1 MNHLEE
7 KIVNLSTLIE
17 SQFPSFVREASPKFI
32 SFLSSY
38 YESQEVKYQPL
49 DIVKNILDYYNIS
62 YFSKLELSESTKLT
76 ANISDTASTIT
87 VEDTSGFP
95 VSNGYIRINQEIIF
109 YKTKTST
116 QFLNCIR
123 GTSAFLVETIPVS
136 QVVYT
141 SSASSIHNQNDVV
154 ENLAYTFTE
163 EFFRR
168 IKSEIA
174 PNIPE
179 NLVSDLSLSSFLKNI
194 KSFYTSKGSL
204 NSHKILFK
212 ILFNDNKVKIRL
224 KNRGTGAKL
233 KLTNY
238 VGSIGSY
245 EIVNGGSGYDNRVV
259 GGNFVNAPIIDIIG
273 SGTGT
278 KVNNVYPLTAQ
289 MSVTSINSSG
299 SITGVQIDNVG
310 EGYVGPITARVRE
323 RSFTENQVVRNISG
337 TGYARVENWDFESNE
352 VTLYDVVG
360 YFKVLD
366 ELIGEGGENPRAFIS
381 VAYPVTD
388 INRKGNP
395 SIQTIS
401 LEPTTENPKDFTI
414 RPSSAT
420 YATKTV
426 IHCELIK
433 NAIYKTVNG
442 KLVKPSIISL
452 VQQSDKDSGIPG
464 VSIESSEF
472 NLVGDNIY
480 EFGVES
486 NFDINKLRLIPTTR
500 LTVSKASINSSTTA
514 FILTADD
521 LYGFPLINGK
531 VYINGN
537 VINYESR
544 SCNQLF
550 GCTYTGTSTFSLFA
564 GDEVY
569 AYSRVDGNKTY
580 NYFITGYLDGNSS
593 DATAPVFKLLGIP
606 SKPIVDDG
614 GSLYTETNF
623 ETVDTLTSSD
633 SQIKYTSWNLNYQ
646 TTIADGSL
654 NSFGNTPSV
663 QSVYEYEDK
672 VYVSS
677 SGIPP
682 YLTSIVGR
690 KTCKNQK
697 LLKRVNIKSNPGK
710 GGGKLTSKGIGITV
724 DGVEIQS
731 FKGNRVEYGPLTSIS
746 IGTGGDYKV
755 PISSDNLSFNYLKYP
770 VFLIEG
776 VTNPLTNTSLQT
788 LFYISSYISKINV
801 SNLDSSY
808 LTGYLSKPN
817 ISVVNNNPTKTAT
830 FGQSNLIYLTNTIQ
844 ITSTTFEPGEKVTY
858 TSSVPTVA
866 GLINGSVYY
875 VGVTGTNTYKLYYTK
890 DDALALN
897 SNDVSFTDSYNTST
911 TPIAFTGTLKTDN
924 QNPLVFEEAQLDI
937 SFNELTK
944 TIDNI
949 FVRNSGKGYIVAPSI
964 IISGGGKSP
973 QTIPLASSSGEI
985 VSFRGS
991 LISRSNV
998 GKSTENEI
1006 DITGLISTNFSS
1018 VPKISVSAGVGAT
1031 MSVYTAN
1038 GAISSAEL
1046 NDTGDYYFTEPTV
1059 QISGIGS
1066 NASVRAIISA
1076 TTGKLTGFSIVNP
1089 GSGYTILP
1097 VATIVPSGS
1106 GALVSGKI
1114 KSWTFNLSNVL
1125 NTDDYGGYTFE
1136 DSDDDTTGALNFQQM
1151 TLKNLPESL
1160 NDRQYL
1166 VLKTT
1171 SNLNSQYQVTSGTH
1185 SKVIGWAY
1193 DGNPIYGKYGYS
1205 NPLDS
1210 TSSITA
1216 ITSSWQLKS
1225 TRTGG
1230 PSVVSYPLGSFV
1242 EDYEL
1247 STSSVLD
1254 KHNGRFCVTP
1264 EFPHGTYAYFATDAF
1279 PYFIGLEYYSNAD
1292 DFNICGT
1299 RRNDRIPGS
1308 FRRINNSANQYYP
1321 KEFKNT
1327 CRTILNTRNVTPG
1340 SIDSVIIEDGGI
1352 NYKTF
1357 DKLIVDN
1364 SDTFGVGFSA
1374 FVSQISGKSISS
1386 YAFDSGKIVF
1396 TTSSNHGLSK
1406 GDYVYIDYV
1415 RNVNYAET
1423 TLSPITNLNYFN
1435 NAKFVSSFVSTA
1447 KFSYDRNN
1455 LQPYFNKDAITFTS
1469 TEIRLNTNLL
1479 PTILYLHL
1487 NSATYQLVINKY
1499 SLLGASVVQ
1508 SVTDTTF
1515 TVNQPTD
1522 FTAAGLTSIIY
1533 TTKSASAS
1541 GKIAEIT
1548 IANQGQN
1555 YRKLPEVIGVNSS
1568 SGTGALIQLNSN
1580 SIGKLSNFDYST
1592 IGDKFISNKT
1602 VNYDLKI
1609 PYTAK
1614 ITNNF
1619 EITSIKVL
1627 SGGSNYSTSDIV
1639 KVNGVVDSN
1648 CEFAIVAGTGTIT
1661 EIKVLKGG
1669 FNFSKVPTITVE
1681 SSTGSGANFAAVLSR
1696 KKILRNDYIT
1706 FNGTSSSNKALI
1718 NNFDYKSSTIQ
1729 FTVVN
1734 GSVSENDI
1742 VYSKDFQVYGNV
1754 VSIRRAKVHTKSQAI
1769 TSLQSKFIDNK
1780 GFLNDYSQRIHD
1792 SKYYQDWSYLISSPR
1807 NTSEWRSE
1815 VIKNTHPSGFRVFG
1829 KNILEKRTSFF
1840 TNSNDVFSSSVI
1852 FRANLQ
1858 NTANLNLKLTG
1869 CKKQTIQ
1876 VSDPGAFAI
1885 GDYIYGNST
1894 ESKGIILSIT
1904 EGYIEILPYGDSV
1917 FQVGEFI
1924 FKVTDN
1930 FVFGIDT
1937 ETLFNI
1943 SFFSGIL
1950 QRPRE
1955 SYYVS
1960 NNNYIPRFTILPT
1973 DEVVN
1978 YKLTNTTELLDVTT
1992 LTAGTT
1998 VFNLSKDLL
2007 PYIPSNKENLL
2018 LSINGV
2024 VQDPDSF
2031 SLSGSTITLSS
2042 AVTTTATAFVL
2053 VQSNLRKLTF
2063 TGSGPTFTLNYTPA
2077 SNCQLL
2083 IFTRAVGQSHLLT
2096 DYTVS
2101 GNTVTISESVSASE
2115 LFGWQINETVT
2126 CSQIT
2131 NLTISG
2137 NRVSD
2142 YRPCSIKR
2150 FTEKIESSSAKNSNS
2165 FYEIEKE
2172 TLDGTMSATADT
2184 VYGFDSRFVYTNP
2197 EYSSS
2202 YVEVLNPITYV
2213 TGTST
2218 YNLTTFDGVT
2228 YTPINGKKSL
2238 MVYVDNLVLD
2248 PDDYT
2253 ITTSTITFTNTYAAG
2268 KTFTLVDFV
2277 SGYLANN
2284 TNNRCADL
2292 DRLNVVQN
2300 GTRVTFNLSDNGVP
2314 QYVNNVGDIFV
2325 IKNNLLKRPDAVTQ
2339 SLTDNKITLTTAPI
2353 ASDNVKLV
2361 YFNRQLLPVKT
2372 KNVILDPFNC
2382 YNSTTT
2388 TYPLTLSG
2396 LTFTP
2401 VSVYN
2406 LLICRNGVFQRPG
2419 IDYTLSGT
2427 NVVFSEAPTPG
2438 SDITVIYSYNN
2449 INTNSYIT
2457 DFTASTTTT
2466 TVNLGMTPPNADD
2479 LFVLRNGVFQNPT
2492 EDFTVTGSTLTF
2504 TTSVTSG
2511 EQVFIMYTHA
2521 SAEIG
2526 ISTVSGS
2533 TITLSSSI
2541 TTNQDGLVLFING
2554 APKFNNK
2561 DFTVS
2566 GSTVTLLNGQTVDSG
2581 TTPFVMQYVT
2591 STIIDNINDC
2601 PDGVKT
2607 QFKLLYN
2614 GANLIASD
2622 IVSDADILISVNG
2635 VVQHPGTQY
2644 TLSTNR
2650 GLVNFVTAPQHTD
2663 EIFMIRMHG
2672 NQLISLTS
2680 NGGSNTVYNL
2690 SSAVTSQQEDV
2701 VVFSNNQWTFAELNG
2716 YSWTTTSRVT
2726 LSTAQTTGNIFAIKF
2741 NGLFKLLDS
2750 IHTPF
2755 NSVNT
2760 KFNLFLSEQNFVPAG
2775 NIDSN
2780 NIPSESSL
2788 LVLKNGKILDSAV
2801 DYTLQGDIKSQ
2812 IQFTTAPTS
2821 SDKISIKVVGSFLKL
2836 QSITSGFGG
2845 KIYDLKSSPTANY
2858 YPNAVIS
2865 RPREH
2870 ENQIIVLKN
2879 GNIQSPLYDYYIDN
2893 NKLVFTNNVTSGPLI
2908 VMDYMGT
2915 TEDMIVYNTIKQ
2927 VSVGDTI
2934 YISGE
2939 STERTVTEIISP
2951 TVLKTA
2957 TYSGTSPSGFT
2968 STSTISQGKLSAI
2981 SITTGGVGYPSPT
2994 ILRTKGTGNSAKTL
3008 TTINPILGKSI
3019 TTPLTIQYPGYNL
3032 YTTQEIVP
3040 TTYAY
3045 VYRKKLISSS
3055 TVRKATTLTS
3065 NINSTVET
3073 ISVGNTSS
3081 FDKNTPVVTVSSNTG
3096 AGATFRVFV
3105 SKGRIRKIE
3114 VLTGGSGYDDRDI
3127 SLALSGGGGSGCVL
3141 EPTLDNSG
3149 TITSVTVNNGGIGYD
3164 TFRVIIDNEV
3174 IEYTDTTLTQ
3184 LLGCTRGSSPTSH
3197 TSTTLVYSD
3206 NFV

>member
-1 MNHLEE
+1 
-7 KIVNLSTLIE
+7 
-17 SQFPSFVREASPKFI
+17 
-32 SFLSSY
+32 
-38 YESQEVKYQPL
+38 
-49 DIVKNILDYYNIS
+49 
-62 YFSKLELSESTKLT
+62 
-76 ANISDTASTIT
+76 
-87 VEDTSGFP
+87 
-95 VSNGYIRINQEIIF
+95 
-109 YKTKTST
+109 
-116 QFLNCIR
+116 
-123 GTSAFLVETIPVS
+123 
-136 QVVYT
+136 
-141 SSASSIHNQNDVV
+141 
-154 ENLAYTFTE
+154 
-163 EFFRR
+163 
-168 IKSEIA
+168 
-174 PNIPE
+174 
-179 NLVSDLSLSSFLKNI
+179 
-194 KSFYTSKGSL
+194 
-204 NSHKILFK
+204 
-212 ILFNDNKVKIRL
+212 
-224 KNRGTGAKL
+224 
-233 KLTNY
+233 
-238 VGSIGSY
+238 
-245 EIVNGGSGYDNRVV
+245 
-259 GGNFVNAPIIDIIG
+259 
-273 SGTGT
+273 
-278 KVNNVYPLTAQ
+278 
-289 MSVTSINSSG
+289 
-299 SITGVQIDNVG
+299 
-310 EGYVGPITARVRE
+310 
-323 RSFTENQVVRNISG
+323 
-337 TGYARVENWDFESNE
+337 
-352 VTLYDVVG
+352 
-360 YFKVLD
+360 
-366 ELIGEGGENPRAFIS
+366 
-381 VAYPVTD
+381 
-388 INRKGNP
+388 
-395 SIQTIS
+395 
-401 LEPTTENPKDFTI
+401 
-414 RPSSAT
+414 
-420 YATKTV
+420 
-426 IHCELIK
+426 
-433 NAIYKTVNG
+433 
-442 KLVKPSIISL
+442 
-452 VQQSDKDSGIPG
+452 
-464 VSIESSEF
+464 
-472 NLVGDNIY
+472 
-480 EFGVES
+480 
-486 NFDINKLRLIPTTR
+486 
-500 LTVSKASINSSTTA
+500 
-514 FILTADD
+514 
-521 LYGFPLINGK
+521 
-531 VYINGN
+531 
-537 VINYESR
+537 
-544 SCNQLF
+544 
-550 GCTYTGTSTFSLFA
+550 
-564 GDEVY
+564 
-569 AYSRVDGNKTY
+569 
-580 NYFITGYLDGNSS
+580 
-593 DATAPVFKLLGIP
+593 
-606 SKPIVDDG
+606 
-614 GSLYTETNF
+614 
-623 ETVDTLTSSD
+623 
-633 SQIKYTSWNLNYQ
+633 
-646 TTIADGSL
+646 
-654 NSFGNTPSV
+654 
-663 QSVYEYEDK
+663 
-672 VYVSS
+672 
-677 SGIPP
+677 
-682 YLTSIVGR
+682 
-690 KTCKNQK
+690 
-697 LLKRVNIKSNPGK
+697 
-710 GGGKLTSKGIGITV
+710 
-724 DGVEIQS
+724 
-731 FKGNRVEYGPLTSIS
+731 
-746 IGTGGDYKV
+746 
-755 PISSDNLSFNYLKYP
+755 
-770 VFLIEG
+770 
-776 VTNPLTNTSLQT
+776 
-788 LFYISSYISKINV
+788 
-801 SNLDSSY
+801 
-808 LTGYLSKPN
+808 
-817 ISVVNNNPTKTAT
+817 
-830 FGQSNLIYLTNTIQ
+830 
-844 ITSTTFEPGEKVTY
+844 
-858 TSSVPTVA
+858 
-866 GLINGSVYY
+866 
-875 VGVTGTNTYKLYYTK
+875 
-890 DDALALN
+890 
-897 SNDVSFTDSYNTST
+897 
-911 TPIAFTGTLKTDN
+911 
-924 QNPLVFEEAQLDI
+924 
-937 SFNELTK
+937 
-944 TIDNI
+944 
-949 FVRNSGKGYIVAPSI
+949 
-964 IISGGGKSP
+964 
-973 QTIPLASSSGEI
+973 
-985 VSFRGS
+985 
-991 LISRSNV
+991 
-998 GKSTENEI
+998 
-1006 DITGLISTNFSS
+1006 
-1018 VPKISVSAGVGAT
+1018 
-1031 MSVYTAN
+1031 
-1038 GAISSAEL
+1038 
-1046 NDTGDYYFTEPTV
+1046 
-1059 QISGIGS
+1059 
-1066 NASVRAIISA
+1066 
-1076 TTGKLTGFSIVNP
+1076 
-1089 GSGYTILP
+1089 
-1097 VATIVPSGS
+1097 
-1106 GALVSGKI
+1106 
-1114 KSWTFNLSNVL
+1114 
-1125 NTDDYGGYTFE
+1125 
-1136 DSDDDTTGALNFQQM
+1136 
-1151 TLKNLPESL
+1151 
-1160 NDRQYL
+1160 
-1166 VLKTT
+1166 
-1171 SNLNSQYQVTSGTH
+1171 
-1185 SKVIGWAY
+1185 
-1193 DGNPIYGKYGYS
+1193 
-1205 NPLDS
+1205 
-1210 TSSITA
+1210 
-1216 ITSSWQLKS
+1216 
-1225 TRTGG
+1225 
-1230 PSVVSYPLGSFV
+1230 
-1242 EDYEL
+1242 
-1247 STSSVLD
+1247 
-1254 KHNGRFCVTP
+1254 
-1264 EFPHGTYAYFATDAF
+1264 
-1279 PYFIGLEYYSNAD
+1279 
-1292 DFNICGT
+1292 
-1299 RRNDRIPGS
+1299 
-1308 FRRINNSANQYYP
+1308 
-1321 KEFKNT
+1321 
-1327 CRTILNTRNVTPG
+1327 
-1340 SIDSVIIEDGGI
+1340 
-1352 NYKTF
+1352 
-1357 DKLIVDN
+1357 
-1364 SDTFGVGFSA
+1364 
-1374 FVSQISGKSISS
+1374 
-1386 YAFDSGKIVF
+1386 
-1396 TTSSNHGLSK
+1396 
-1406 GDYVYIDYV
+1406 
-1415 RNVNYAET
+1415 
-1423 TLSPITNLNYFN
+1423 
-1435 NAKFVSSFVSTA
+1435 
-1447 KFSYDRNN
+1447 
-1455 LQPYFNKDAITFTS
+1455 
-1469 TEIRLNTNLL
+1469 
-1479 PTILYLHL
+1479 
-1487 NSATYQLVINKY
+1487 
-1499 SLLGASVVQ
+1499 
-1508 SVTDTTF
+1508 
-1515 TVNQPTD
+1515 
-1522 FTAAGLTSIIY
+1522 
-1533 TTKSASAS
+1533 
-1541 GKIAEIT
+1541 
-1548 IANQGQN
+1548 
-1555 YRKLPEVIGVNSS
+1555 
-1568 SGTGALIQLNSN
+1568 
-1580 SIGKLSNFDYST
+1580 
-1592 IGDKFISNKT
+1592 
-1602 VNYDLKI
+1602 
-1609 PYTAK
+1609 
-1614 ITNNF
+1614 
-1619 EITSIKVL
+1619 
-1627 SGGSNYSTSDIV
+1627 
-1639 KVNGVVDSN
+1639 
-1648 CEFAIVAGTGTIT
+1648 
-1661 EIKVLKGG
+1661 
-1669 FNFSKVPTITVE
+1669 
-1681 SSTGSGANFAAVLSR
+1681 
-1696 KKILRNDYIT
+1696 
-1706 FNGTSSSNKALI
+1706 
-1718 NNFDYKSSTIQ
+1718 
-1729 FTVVN
+1729 
-1734 GSVSENDI
+1734 
-1742 VYSKDFQVYGNV
+1742 
-1754 VSIRRAKVHTKSQAI
+1754 
-1769 TSLQSKFIDNK
+1769 
-1780 GFLNDYSQRIHD
+1780 
-1792 SKYYQDWSYLISSPR
+1792 
-1807 NTSEWRSE
+1807 
-1815 VIKNTHPSGFRVFG
+1815 
-1829 KNILEKRTSFF
+1829 
-1840 TNSNDVFSSSVI
+1840 
-1852 FRANLQ
+1852 
-1858 NTANLNLKLTG
+1858 
-1869 CKKQTIQ
+1869 
-1876 VSDPGAFAI
+1876 
-1885 GDYIYGNST
+1885 
-1894 ESKGIILSIT
+1894 
-1904 EGYIEILPYGDSV
+1904 
-1917 FQVGEFI
+1917 
-1924 FKVTDN
+1924 
-1930 FVFGIDT
+1930 
-1937 ETLFNI
+1937 
-1943 SFFSGIL
+1943 
-1950 QRPRE
+1950 
-1955 SYYVS
+1955 
-1960 NNNYIPRFTILPT
+1960 
-1973 DEVVN
+1973 
-1978 YKLTNTTELLDVTT
+1978 
-1992 LTAGTT
+1992 
-1998 VFNLSKDLL
+1998 
-2007 PYIPSNKENLL
+2007 
-2018 LSINGV
+2018 
-2024 VQDPDSF
+2024 
-2031 SLSGSTITLSS
+2031 
-2042 AVTTTATAFVL
+2042 
-2053 VQSNLRKLTF
+2053 
-2063 TGSGPTFTLNYTPA
+2063 
-2077 SNCQLL
+2077 
-2083 IFTRAVGQSHLLT
+2083 LT

-2314 QYVNNVGDIFV
+2314 QYVNNVGDISV
-2325 IKNNLLKRPDAVTQ
+2325 IKNNLLKRPDSVTQ

-2382 YNSTTT
+2382 YDSATT
-2388 TYPLTLSG
+2388 TYPLTLDG

-2427 NVVFSEAPTPG
+2427 NVVFSESPTPG

-2466 TVNLGMTPPNADD
+2466 TVDLGMTPPNVDD

-2492 EDFTVTGSTLTF
+2492 EDFTVSGNILTF
-2504 TTSVTSG
+2504 TTSVVSG
-2511 EQVFIMYTHA
+2511 EKVFIMYTHG
-2521 SAEIG
+2521 SSEIG

-2533 TITLSSSI
+2533 TITLSSSV

-2554 APKFNNK
+2554 TPKFNNK

-2801 DYTLQGDIKSQ
+2801 DYTLQGDINSQ

-3174 IEYTDTTLTQ
+3174 IEYTDTTSTQ